1 MKIIKHEGDIYIRG
15 DDVIEAIKEHKHL
28 TEENKAISD
37 PKSMEW
43 YSLAHDHI
51 ESLIGWEALAA
62 DIKDSKNEEVNDA
75 GNHNNSNNMCHI
87 SDDLMDQQEEMK
99 IELAKR
105 LLANEA
111 FMNQLMDL
119 TQSLA
124 TAVMPVVNS
133 IMNVMAQEIEESLS
147 E

>member
-1 MKIIKHEGDIYIRG
+1 MKIIKHDGDLYIKA
-15 DDVIEAIKEHKHL
+15 DDLIEAINNHGELVKGNNAWSDKNLEEAYISAHKHIQYMIEGEL
-28 TEENKAISD
+28 KAH
-37 PKSMEW
+37 K
-43 YSLAHDHI
+43 
-51 ESLIGWEALAA
+51 
-62 DIKDSKNEEVNDA
+62 EVNDA
-75 GNHNNSNNMCHI
+75 GNHNNSNNLCHI
-87 SDDLMDQQEEMK
+87 GDDLMDQQEEVR

-105 LLANEA
+105 LLADEA
-111 FMNQLMDL
+111 FMNQLMAI

>member
-1 MKIIKHEGDIYIRG
+1 MVKKIIYLNNGGYIEI
-15 DDVIEAIKEHKHL
+15 IEAGYHTINDNNDIIFENNKTKIKIPICS
-28 TEENKAISD
+28 ISGISE
-37 PKSMEW
+37 K
-43 YSLAHDHI
+43 
-51 ESLIGWEALAA
+51 EAG
-62 DIKDSKNEEVNDA
+62 EDA
-75 GNHNNSNNMCHI
+75 GNHNNSNHLCNI
-87 SDDLMDQQEEMK
+87 GDDLMDQQEEVK